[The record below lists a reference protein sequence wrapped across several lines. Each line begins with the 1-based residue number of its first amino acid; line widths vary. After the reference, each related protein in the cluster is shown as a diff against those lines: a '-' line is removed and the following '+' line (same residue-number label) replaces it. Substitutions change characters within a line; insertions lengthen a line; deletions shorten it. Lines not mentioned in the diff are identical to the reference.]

1 MVSHTCSQLAS
12 MHNQAIKYARS
23 SCRLWRALD
32 FKRPAMTIEEA
43 AKFVAVWAS
52 EKPQIS
58 KVHFYGSRV
67 KKTHRE
73 DSDLDI
79 AVALIANLD
88 ESGGLATWM
97 HYSDQWS
104 QELNKAIPYE
114 VQLEWDAGNKT
125 PIIKKGLAEGSQ
137 LVYEKEV

>member
-1 MVSHTCSQLAS
+1 
-12 MHNQAIKYARS
+12 
-23 SCRLWRALD
+23 
-32 FKRPAMTIEEA
+32 MTIEDA
-43 AKFVAVWAS
+43 AKFVAAWAS
-52 EKPQIS
+52 EKPQIA
-58 KVHFYGSRV
+58 KVHFYGSLV

-73 DSDLDI
+73 DSDLDV
-79 AVALIANLD
+79 AVALVENLD

-114 VQLEWDAGNKT
+114 VQLEWDDGDGT
-125 PIIKKGLAEGSQ
+125 QIIKKGLVEGGR